1 MRNHKNLSIS
11 RGNQEPFWFG
21 YFTSKKKLNITG
33 SVLIHLSVGDWIM
46 QKRRKKIVRVSR
58 QPRSRLTIVMSS
70 R

>member
-1 MRNHKNLSIS
+1 
-11 RGNQEPFWFG
+11 
-21 YFTSKKKLNITG
+21 
-33 SVLIHLSVGDWIM
+33 M